1 MSGTLRK
8 VFAAVC
14 TGGPEKVAER
24 GYKDMIKKKLS
35 LFAAILLSCVLFCSC
50 TAEDVLPILE
60 ELLTETDEPSYVDVP
75 SDEEEGE
82 EWEEEPEVVIPE
94 EIDPEEVIPEEK
106 NDVEV
111 VPGKEE
117 KAEKDEKNKDS
128 EKEPAEKPEI
138 ILPSEDDKPEE
149 KESKDS
155 KDPKETEKPSEDK
168 PKTEPDNKK
177 PSENSKEEPD
187 TKPES
192 GKKPEEH
199 TTSPPAEPTIDVN
212 GSYTKKEDVA
222 LYLHLYRKLPPNFI
236 SKAEAEAD
244 GWKGGG
250 LSKGRCIGGSYFGN
264 YEGKLPK
271 GNGIEYHECDIDTM
285 NKKSRGAKRLV
296 WSNKGAIYYTDDH
309 YETFT
314 LLYERWA

>member
-1 MSGTLRK
+1 MRFIRK
-8 VFAAVC
+8 SFAGV
-14 TGGPEKVAER
+14 PKHRER
-24 GYKDMIKKKLS
+24 GYKDMKKKKLS
-35 LFAAILLSCVLFCSC
+35 LFAAILLACTLFCSC
-50 TAEDVLPILE
+50 AAEDILPIIG
-60 ELLTETDEPSYVDVP
+60 ELLTESDEPAYVDVP
-75 SDEEEGE
+75 SDEEED
-82 EWEEEPEVVIPE
+82 PEVVIPE
-94 EIDPEEVIPEEK
+94 EIVPEETDPEEVIPEEGS
-106 NDVEV
+106 DAEV

-117 KAEKDEKNKDS
+117 NKEKDEKNKKDEKPDS
-128 EKEPAEKPEI
+128 EKEPTEEPEI

-149 KESKDS
+149 KESKDP
-155 KDPKETEKPSEDK
+155 KDSKETGKPSEEK
-168 PKTEPDNKK
+168 PRTEPDNKK
-177 PSENSKEEPD
+177 PSSENKKEEPD

-199 TTSPPAEPTIDVN
+199 TTSPPEPTIDVN
-212 GSYTKKEDVA
+212 GSYTRKEDVA
-222 LYLHLYRKLPPNFI
+222 LYLHLYRKLPKNFI

-264 YEGKLPK
+264 YEGRLPK
-271 GNGIEYHECDIDTM
+271 GDGIEYHECDIDTM

-314 LLYERWA
+314 LLYEEWAK